1 MTDLSIIIVNWKSAE
16 YLRACLVSIYRYTEK
31 ISFEVIVVDN
41 ASGDGCEVML
51 GAAFPKVRL
60 IASQENLG
68 FARANNL
75 GYVSSCGEILLFL
88 NPDTEV
94 SYDVFSEMVSWM
106 RAHPEAGAA
115 GVRLLNTDGTLQESC
130 VQSFPTIP
138 NQVLDSSLLR
148 RFFPAWKLWGTQV
161 LHEPRMLPAEVDAIS
176 GACFMVRRCA
186 FEAAGRFTESYFMY
200 SDDLDLSYKIHW
212 SGYMVVCLPAFEL
225 VHHGAKSSAKQSGHF
240 VTIMQRESIAQFLR
254 TNRGR
259 FYSVAYQ
266 CLISLSALLRLAIS
280 FCLLPF
286 MGLLHREQPRFAIFN
301 KWLAVFLW
309 SVGIHSTLRFTGN
322 RTHA

>member
-16 YLRACLVSIYRYTEK
+16 YLRVCLASIYRHTEK
-31 ISFEVIVVDN
+31 ISFEVIVIDN
-41 ASGDGCEVML
+41 ASGDDCEIML
-51 GAAFPKVRL
+51 RAAFPKARL
-60 IASQENLG
+60 IASRENLG

-75 GYVSSCGEILLFL
+75 GFASSSGEILLFL

-115 GVRLLNTDGTLQESC
+115 GVRLLNTDGSLQESC
-130 VQSFPTIP
+130 VQSFPTIL
-138 NQVLDSSLLR
+138 NQVLDSALLR
-148 RFFPAWKLWGTQV
+148 RLFPAWKLWGTQV
-161 LHEPRMLPAEVDAIS
+161 LHEPRMLPAAVDAIS
-176 GACFMVRRCA
+176 GACFMVPRCA

-200 SDDLDLSYKIHW
+200 SDDLDLSYKIRR
-212 SGYMVVCLPAFEL
+212 SGYMVVCLPAL
-225 VHHGAKSSAKQSGHF
+225 KLLHHGAKSSAKQTEHF
-240 VTIMQRESIAQFLR
+240 VTIMQRESIRQFLR

-259 FYSVAYQ
+259 FYSGIYQ
-266 CLISLSALLRLAIS
+266 GLTNLSALLRLAIS
-280 FCLLPF
+280 LCLLPF
-286 MGLLHREQPRFAIFN
+286 MGWLHRDEPRFATFN

-309 SVGIHSTLRFTGN
+309 SVGIHSTLRFTGS